1 VKRASGLSTKT
12 FRALAILKVLSLAR
26 APTIPAT
33 VTGHPVRCLRPPSV
47 DVQKCHF
54 GTPVRTLMLA
64 TVRNGRDPSKKTP
77 KIKSDEGESP
87 ARKTK
92 RPRDKDP
99 KEKGQHRGKKHRGED
114 DTGKKS

>member
-1 VKRASGLSTKT
+1 MKRK
-12 FRALAILKVLSLAR
+12 
-26 APTIPAT
+26 
-33 VTGHPVRCLRPPSV
+33 RPQ
-47 DVQKCHF
+47 QKDAEL
-54 GTPVRTLMLA
+54 P
-64 TVRNGRDPSKKTP
+64 P

-114 DTGKKS
+114 DTGKKN